1 MKIQLLKAEGDWIQ
15 ATLGCY
21 VSVNNNLLDV
31 ITPLN
36 SPHEVTS
43 IEVPVTGILRLV
55 IRDMGKTDG
64 FLASLTISLDK
75 LSPSSGIWLPLESS
89 STNDTITELKNST
102 QKPRILLS
110 ILTEFCDDELFLT
123 NQEIEYDSI
132 SEIVLASEI
141 LTYPEPE
148 NVLLKTSNFNF
159 GQDSNDKKQ
168 QEIIEILNL
177 EIENYR
183 QLIEKEKEINE
194 NLKLRISAMLES
206 IKHNSERTADRE
218 NSLLELVSEKEAEIT
233 KIMEMNRKLQNNVRK
248 IEFEKKTV
256 EEKLERVNSQLEF
269 MQSVEKELAIVQGA
283 LKNSEN
289 NVEKLSKMVIK
300 LSIADNYE
308 KNDSANLKDLSNCIV
323 NGEKSIN
330 LGNTLKEK
338 TMETVKEENS
348 EDSRSL
354 QKSYIKELLKNS
366 IQKFTEIK
374 SITEI
379 NEFVYKVNEIELIVA
394 VTNDGIYIKHG
405 LQLLTIEDFWH
416 NRCKHAIRHSEI
428 PNITGKLLFSNEKG
442 TENDI
447 KKHSS
452 KVSPKKFVL
461 KPVCNLQ
468 KYTSVLNRSPS
479 KDTKLSEK
487 KKLHK

>member
-1 MKIQLLKAEGDWIQ
+1 M
-15 ATLGCY
+15 
-21 VSVNNNLLDV
+21 
-31 ITPLN
+31 
-36 SPHEVTS
+36 
-43 IEVPVTGILRLV
+43 
-55 IRDMGKTDG
+55 
-64 FLASLTISLDK
+64 
-75 LSPSSGIWLPLESS
+75 
-89 STNDTITELKNST
+89 
-102 QKPRILLS
+102 
-110 ILTEFCDDELFLT
+110 
-123 NQEIEYDSI
+123 
-132 SEIVLASEI
+132 
-141 LTYPEPE
+141 
-148 NVLLKTSNFNF
+148 
-159 GQDSNDKKQ
+159 
-168 QEIIEILNL
+168 NL

-405 LQLLTIEDFWH
+405 LQLLTIEDF
-416 NRCKHAIRHSEI
+416 
-428 PNITGKLLFSNEKG
+428 
-442 TENDI
+442 
-447 KKHSS
+447 
-452 KVSPKKFVL
+452 
-461 KPVCNLQ
+461 
-468 KYTSVLNRSPS
+468 
-479 KDTKLSEK
+479 
-487 KKLHK
+487 